1 MITPILRKIITV
13 QPLGTPQPPNPA
25 TTPHI
30 IRDTHPRKVT
40 RHPEIVRHPRI
51 VLAGRALAA
60 FLGSLAVAAAGRVRV
75 AELACALAA
84 VQVGAGCRG
93 WSADLV
99 GGAGDGFD
107 AAGAVGGDL
116 GGGCEAEE
124 GRGDEDGEM
133 HVGVGVVV
141 F

>member
-1 MITPILRKIITV
+1 M
-13 QPLGTPQPPNPA
+13 QPLGTPQPANPT

-30 IRDTHPRKVT
+30 IRDTHPQKVT
-40 RHPEIVRHPRI
+40 RHPTIVRHARI

-60 FLGSLAVAAAGRVRV
+60 FLGSLAEAAAGRVRV

-84 VQVGAGCRG
+84 VQVGAGRGG

-99 GGAGDGFD
+99 GGAGGGFD
-107 AAGAVGGDL
+107 AAGAVGGDM
-116 GGGCEAEE
+116 GGGCEAED

-133 HVGVGVVV
+133 HVGVDVAVL
-141 F
+141 